1 MVFENIYYSTILAK
15 WYGILA
21 MTQINEKKRRSGYG
35 KIAKKMAVL
44 LYFRS
49 SFIQLLLA

>member
-21 MTQINEKKRRSGYG
+21 MTQINEKREGQGMKNSEKNGSP
-35 KIAKKMAVL
+35 

-49 SFIQLLLA
+49 SFIQLLLS